1 MIRPMS
7 TYSSNPHHM
16 SDKPR
21 RVRGGVRLLRREY
34 PLRLSRAAGGWMDA
48 VAKLAREQELKEGFD
63 YARAGQA
70 RELAVEP
77 GHCVALIQGRA
88 LRPYKVIL
96 QCRTFDDAQWD
107 GVIRALSHSPLVAGR
122 LLAGEWHDDLL
133 AFFASAGLDL
143 IPPAADLIAACSA
156 PNERPW
162 CKHACCVALLVAEAI
177 EKEPLRLLT
186 LRGMPAS
193 ELIERLRDA
202 HASVVAGARA
212 AIELDAGLNES
223 SPPLEA
229 HLDDFWDAGPAL
241 AEIETPIRKPE
252 VSHALLRRLGPSPF
266 PDSRFPLV
274 GLLATC
280 YDIISRE
287 ALKERHD
294 PP

>member
-7 TYSSNPHHM
+7 TYPSNPHHM

-21 RVRGGVRLLRREY
+21 RVRGGVRLLAREY
-34 PLRLSRAAGGWMDA
+34 PLKLSWAAGGWMDA

-77 GHCVALIQGRA
+77 GHCLALIQGRA
-88 LRPYKVIL
+88 LRPYKVII

-122 LLAGEWHDDLL
+122 LLAGECHDDLPAL
-133 AFFASAGLDL
+133 FASVGLGL
-143 IPPAADLIAACSA
+143 IPVPDDLVAACSA

-162 CKHACCVALLVAEAI
+162 CKHACAAGLLVAEAL
-177 EKEPLRLLT
+177 EKAPLLLLT
-186 LRGMPAS
+186 LRGMPAA
-193 ELIERLRDA
+193 EVADRLRES
-202 HASVVAGARA
+202 HASSAASARSVAEPA
-212 AIELDAGLNES
+212 AMVPAP

-241 AEIETPIRKPE
+241 AEIETPIRRPE

-280 YDIISRE
+280 YDIISKDALEERE
-287 ALKERHD
+287 TSM
-294 PP
+294 